1 MISEL
6 VDNGGRRLGFER
18 RQFSYN
24 EHIPERR
31 LGGGRRSDQDRR
43 SGESSRHKK
52 ERRAVFLIDSEFAD

>member
-6 VDNGGRRLGFER
+6 VDNAGRRLGFER

-31 LGGGRRSDQDRR
+31 AGKDRR
-43 SGESSRHKK
+43 SGTDRRPDAGANRKR
-52 ERRAVFLIDSEFAD
+52 ERRAVFLIDSAFTG